1 MLQCINQTILQDP
14 DSWLHDRLL
23 KLCDMELVSHSII
36 SLFCKLAICKSGW
49 RIPLLILLIL
59 QTCNLQI
66 WMRIPFLHSAYF
78 ANLQFENPLPVF
90 CLFCKSEW
98 EFPSCIGNRITYEN
112 REIEPSW
119 TVLERS
125 LKKKNLLLI
134 LQTYNLQIWMNTL
147 FCKPYNQRIWFLQ
160 SILLNSRLLPLF
172 VPNTILQTLFCKH
185 ANLQNKL

>member
-66 WMRIPFLHSAYF
+66 WMRIPFMYSDYSANLQFANLNGNSLPAYCLFCKLAIWEFPSCILLILQIWMRIPFLYWQQNHLREPGDRALLNSPWEVVEEEEEFAAYF
-78 ANLQFENPLPVF
+78 ANLQFA
-90 CLFCKSEW
+90 
-98 EFPSCIGNRITYEN
+98 
-112 REIEPSW
+112 
-119 TVLERS
+119 
-125 LKKKNLLLI
+125 NLDEH
-134 LQTYNLQIWMNTL
+134 
-147 FCKPYNQRIWFLQ
+147 
-160 SILLNSRLLPLF
+160 S
-172 VPNTILQTLFCKH
+172 ILQTL
-185 ANLQNKL
+185 